1 MNIFKRTDSEVYRL
15 GIDTLITHFGTFG
28 TSRFLNQIKPRTGNY
43 TLERQ
48 KWLDNLPDIDT
59 LIKQIRQVN
68 KEVEAENKR
77 IAKLKIYIC
86 RNEKP
91 QVARVREIPDED
103 LYRLGLELLID
114 TLGLGGMSHFLR
126 VCEPGTGVY
135 AVDRYE
141 HPELDKKIDKIER
154 ARERERKQAS

>member
-1 MNIFKRTDSEVYRL
+1 MNIRKRTDSEVYRL
-15 GIDTLITHFGTFG
+15 GIDALITNLGTTG
-28 TSRFLNQIKPRTGNY
+28 ASRFLNQIEPRTGNY
-43 TLERQ
+43 TLERHE
-48 KWLDNLPDIDT
+48 WLDNLPDIDT
-59 LIKQIRQVN
+59 LIEQIRQVN

-77 IAKLKIYIC
+77 IAKLKTDIC
-86 RNEKP
+86 GNGKP
-91 QVARVREIPDED
+91 QASRVREISDED

-141 HPELDKKIDKIER
+141 NPELVKQPDEAEQKR
-154 ARERERKQAS
+154 AL